1 MNKFN
6 ELAKTIHQL
15 NVDAG
20 WWSDMNR
27 DVYQCLQLVSTE
39 IAEATEG
46 ERKHLKDD
54 KLPHR
59 IMGEVEL
66 ADALIRTFDLAGRY
80 GWQYY
85 NHNGVDVYLKQ
96 MTTVAGMHFICNK
109 ALIDL
114 GVTILVDLPIYDR
127 SSQYTV
133 LVNTI
138 LKVGELLGYDVM
150 GALHEKLEYN
160 KHRADHK
167 PEARAAE
174 HGKKF

>member
-6 ELAKTIHQL
+6 ELAKTIHQQ

-20 WWSDMNR
+20 WWPDTGRNTFE
-27 DVYQCLQLVSTE
+27 CLQLISTE
-39 IAEATEG
+39 LAEATEG
-46 ERKHLKDD
+46 ERKNLMDD
-54 KLPHR
+54 HLPHR
-59 IMGEVEL
+59 KMGEVEL
-66 ADALIRTFDLAGRY
+66 ADALIRLFDLAGRY
-80 GWQYY
+80 GWAHHKHDEI
-85 NHNGVDVYLKQ
+85 NVHLRGFENI
-96 MTTVAGMHFICNK
+96 AAMHFICNM

-114 GVTILVDLPIYDR
+114 GHSILLSHSLLAVN
-127 SSQYTV
+127 SHYTV

-138 LKVGELLGYDVM
+138 LKVGELQGYDVM

>member
-6 ELAKTIHQL
+6 ELAKTIHQQ

-20 WWSDMNR
+20 WWPDTGRNTFE
-27 DVYQCLQLVSTE
+27 CLQLVSTE
-39 IAEATEG
+39 LAEATEG
-46 ERKHLKDD
+46 ERKHLMDD
-54 KLPHR
+54 HLPHR
-59 IMGEVEL
+59 KMGEVEL
-66 ADALIRTFDLAGRY
+66 ADALIRTLDLAGRY
-80 GWQYY
+80 GWS
-85 NHNGVDVYLKQ
+85 HHGHDGVNVHLRQFKN
-96 MTTVAGMHFICNK
+96 VAAMHFICNK